1 MKSQERRPII
11 VHQLHHING
20 SDVVIFFS
28 GLVQE
33 KIFSRQRLIF
43 EAIHHAN
50 LKIILLAVNLE
61 GTFLHH
67 YSPSP
72 LCLPH
77 RYGQSVSE

>member
-20 SDVVIFFS
+20 SDVVIFFP

-43 EAIHHAN
+43 EAIHRAN
-50 LKIILLAVNLE
+50 LKIIL
-61 GTFLHH
+61 
-67 YSPSP
+67 
-72 LCLPH
+72 C
-77 RYGQSVSE
+77 